1 MITLDRLD
9 VCNFKGIR
17 QLTVS
22 FPDRGAILVEGPNES
37 GKSTFFEA
45 IYFGI
50 YGAPIVTEEG
60 RGSLESVVSYG
71 ADAASVSLTL
81 RADSLRL
88 TVHRAVR
95 RSKSTRASLAIHGPG
110 GEEEVS
116 GVRAVNARIIAELG
130 GLDGAALLN
139 SCFVEQ
145 KKLSKLEELDG
156 RERRDSLLRILN
168 LEKLT
173 NLDEK
178 CRVRPADERRVES
191 LADRLELA
199 KIEERKS
206 ALAMEL
212 ERDMASLR
220 ENERERRATAL
231 RQARNRLSAA
241 EEHAKALLELRSLER
256 EMESSGERN
265 RHVEPSTARE
275 LEVQRVRTVLVGGT
289 VSSALLLLA
298 LIAFAASAPLL
309 GLVASVLTVTTLV
322 ISGRADYKLSE
333 LIAEA
338 ESRRIQYTASGDG
351 THLDVRI
358 AHLRSAVLS
367 DPTSSVDDELRD
379 AERAVG
385 REQLAVDVADEALA
399 RVDFGGG
406 LQLSSADDRQAEL
419 ASLSTLAAHLSSTR
433 KLDPVGLDLS
443 ECVSEWEAAARDL
456 EVRRRAVIILAEA
469 RRRLVERVLPE
480 TERNMKL
487 ILPLLTAGRYHD
499 ARITPD
505 YRIDVWDDSA
515 GRYVGKNVFSGGTK
529 DQLSLALRLSFAV
542 ASLPQE
548 MGSSPGFLFM
558 DEPLSS
564 FDEERTRALIE
575 LITRGS
581 MSSIFPQICI
591 ISHSRSFDRSLF
603 PFVVEMSG
611 GRIAYT
617 NLND

>member
-1 MITLDRLD
+1 MITLDRLE

-17 QLTVS
+17 QLSVS

-71 ADAASVSLTL
+71 EDAARVSLSL
-81 RADSLRL
+81 RADRVRL

-95 RSKSTRASLAIHGPG
+95 RSRSTRASLTIHGPE

-116 GVRAVNARIIAELG
+116 GVRAVNARIIGELG

-173 NLDEK
+173 TLDEK
-178 CRVRPADERRVES
+178 YRVRPADERRVEL
-191 LADRLELA
+191 LADRLKLA
-199 KIEERKS
+199 RIEERKV
-206 ALAMEL
+206 ALLREL
-212 ERDMASLR
+212 ERERSSQR
-220 ENERERRATAL
+220 ESERERRVTAL
-231 RQARNRLSAA
+231 RQARNRLAAA
-241 EEHAKALLELRSLER
+241 EEHIQALVELQALER
-256 EMESSGERN
+256 EVESARGRAH
-265 RHVEPSTARE
+265 HVEPLAARE
-275 LEVQRVRTVLVGGT
+275 LEVRRVRAVLVGGT

-309 GLVASVLTVTTLV
+309 GFIASVLILAALV
-322 ISGRADYKLSE
+322 ISGRAVYKLSE
-333 LIAEA
+333 LIAEV
-338 ESRRIQYTASGDG
+338 ESRPMQYTASGDS
-351 THLDVRI
+351 TRLEVRI
-358 AHLRSAVLS
+358 AQLRSAALS

-379 AERAVG
+379 ADQAVG
-385 REQLAVDVADEALA
+385 REKFAVNIADEELA
-399 RVDFGGG
+399 RFDTGDG
-406 LQLSSADDRQAEL
+406 LHLLPADDRQAEL

-433 KLDPVGLDLS
+433 NLDPVGLDLS
-443 ECVSEWEAAARDL
+443 ACESEWEEAARDL

-499 ARITPD
+499 ARITSD

-603 PFVVEMSG
+603 PFVIEMSE

-617 NLND
+617 NLNH

>member
-1 MITLDRLD
+1 MITLDRLE

-71 ADAASVSLTL
+71 ADAASVSLSL
-81 RADSLRL
+81 HADCVRL
-88 TVHRAVR
+88 IVHRAVR
-95 RSKSTRASLAIHGPG
+95 RSRSTRAALTIRGPE

-116 GVRAVNARIIAELG
+116 GVRAVNARIVAELG

-145 KKLSKLEELDG
+145 KKLSKLEELDA

-173 NLDEK
+173 RLDEK
-178 CRVRPADERRVES
+178 YRVRPADERRVEA

-199 KIEERKS
+199 RIEGRKS
-206 ALAMEL
+206 AL
-212 ERDMASLR
+212 ERDLEGEMFSYR
-220 ENERERRATAL
+220 ESERERRATAL

-241 EEHAKALLELRSLER
+241 EEHARTLLELRSLER
-256 EMESSGERN
+256 EMESSRERD
-265 RHVEPSTARE
+265 HHLVPSTARE
-275 LEVQRVRTVLVGGT
+275 LEVRRVRTVLVGGT
-289 VSSALLLLA
+289 VSSALLLLT
-298 LIAFAASAPLL
+298 LIAFATSAPIL
-309 GLVASVLTVTTLV
+309 GLTASVLLLTTLV
-322 ISGRADYKLSE
+322 ISGRAVHRLSK

-338 ESRRIQYTASGDG
+338 ESRPIRYTASRDSS
-351 THLDVRI
+351 LLEDRV
-358 AHLRSAVLS
+358 AQLRSAVLA
-367 DPTSSVDDELRD
+367 DPTGSVDDELREAD
-379 AERAVG
+379 RAVG
-385 REQLAVDVADEALA
+385 REKFAVNVADGDLA
-399 RVDFGGG
+399 HFDSGDD
-406 LQLSSADDRQAEL
+406 LHLLPADNRQAEL

-433 KLDPVGLDLS
+433 GVEPTGLDLS
-443 ECVSEWEAAARDL
+443 ACESEWEAAARDL
-456 EVRRRAVIILAEA
+456 EVRRRAAVILAEA

-603 PFVVEMSG
+603 PFVIEMSG

-617 NLND
+617 NLNH